1 MKQIKNDI
9 SVYIQN
15 VAAHKFM
22 KDKLLG
28 LVDDCKS
35 NPLDNVSNTDWH
47 ESNTERKYWD
57 CFYSMIEP
65 YLENLCLRLNKEKFT
80 IVNYWFQQYETNSK
94 HDWHIHFDNL
104 TKIFSGRAQEEHNQW
119 VEKADGFGGIYY
131 LELPEDVGTEFL
143 NYPKLDYQE
152 GDLVTF
158 PAFLP
163 HRSPIN
169 LTNKRKTSI
178 VFNYT
183 YE

>member
-22 KDKLLG
+22 KDKLLN
-28 LVDDCKS
+28 LVNDCSS
-35 NPLDNVSNTDWH
+35 NPLDSVSNTDWH
-47 ESNTERKYWD
+47 ESNIERKYWD

-80 IVNYWFQQYETNSK
+80 IVNYWFQQYEKNSK

-104 TKIFSGRAQEEHNQW
+104 TQI
-119 VEKADGFGGIYY
+119 EKAYGFGGIYY

-178 VFNYT
+178 VFNFT